1 MKFLMLLLFFAISSQ
16 SFCQDNFKFKKYI
29 NDQFL
34 GIEQFDIDQDST
46 SHHTTYLGQVEMK
59 EGSFH
64 SKSVTYKVLSQYGS
78 FQAAIVRHGYSRL
91 IFMDEKGKTVRIYNF
106 SEPEG
111 LPTSIKNNGLC
122 FGEISIQYLSLPDL
136 FCVPNGS
143 CY

>member
-1 MKFLMLLLFFAISSQ
+1 MKSLMLLLFFTLSLS

-29 NDQFL
+29 NDQL
-34 GIEQFDIDQDST
+34 IGIEQFDIDQDST
-46 SHHTTYLGQVEMK
+46 SHHTTYLGQVDMK

-64 SKSVTYKVLSQYGS
+64 SQSVTYKVLSQYGS

-106 SEPEG
+106 SEPEE

-122 FGEISIQYLSLPDL
+122 FGEISIQYLSFPDL